1 MKARDIFTPG
11 RFPSYTFVNDHLVT
25 KREVLEN
32 ALDTGSMLIS
42 ISGPSKS
49 GKTVFIEEAIGKDKI
64 VQVTGAG
71 INSVD
76 SLWKRVFDLLGTEI
90 PLTQTKS
97 ASTTNG
103 FSAKGSASG
112 NLLFAKAGAELAA
125 NHAST
130 DADAITTNLAV
141 DHLQLLIQELADQ
154 DFTVFIDDFHYI
166 PRDVQSEIAK
176 QIKEAIRS
184 NVKFIVAS
192 VPYHADDVIRSN
204 PDLRGRIVSI
214 DFGYWNI
221 DLLEK
226 IAQKGFAELGITCDA
241 TMIRVLA
248 DQAAGSPQLMQYL
261 CLNSCYATGAREK
274 VNTTH
279 IIPNDQSLLERIC
292 KSTVLSTD
300 YSSVV
305 DKMMEGPRVR
315 GSDRISHALKDGS
328 NGDVY
333 SLLIKCLA
341 IDPPQLTLRYDDL
354 VARVRSLCISQTPSG
369 SSITGACSHMAK
381 IANDSAGENIIE
393 WDGDNDVLDIRDPYL
408 LFYIRW
414 GEIFSC

>member
-11 RFPSYTFVNDHLVT
+11 RFPSYTFVDDHLVT
-25 KREVLEN
+25 KREALEN
-32 ALDTGSMLIS
+32 ALDTGSLLIS
-42 ISGPSKS
+42 VSGPSKS
-49 GKTVFIEEAIGKDKI
+49 GKTVFVEEAIGKDKI
-64 VQVTGAG
+64 IQVTGAG

-76 SLWKRVFDLLGTEI
+76 LLWKRVFDLLGTEI

-97 ASTTNG
+97 ASSTNG

-112 NLLFAKAGAELAA
+112 NIFVAKAGAELAA

-130 DADAITTNLAV
+130 DSDAVTTSLAV
-141 DHLQLLIQELADQ
+141 DYLQLLIQELADQ

-214 DFGYWNI
+214 DFGYWDTN
-221 DLLEK
+221 LLEK

-241 TMIRVLA
+241 SLIKVLA

-261 CLNSCYATGAREK
+261 CLNSCYATNVREK
-274 VNTTH
+274 VDTTH

-292 KSTVLSTD
+292 KNTVLSTD

-305 DKMMEGPRVR
+305 DKMIEGPRVR
-315 GSDRISHALKDGS
+315 GSDRISHLLKDGS
-328 NGDVY
+328 SGDVY

-354 VARVRSLCISQTPSG
+354 VLRVRSLCVSQTPSG

-414 GEIFSC
+414 GEIFN

>member
-11 RFPSYTFVNDHLVT
+11 RFPSYTFVDDHLVT
-25 KREVLEN
+25 KREALEN
-32 ALDTGSMLIS
+32 ALDTGSLLIS
-42 ISGPSKS
+42 VSGPSKS

-97 ASTTNG
+97 ASSTNG

-112 NLLFAKAGAELAA
+112 NIFVAKAGAELAA

-130 DADAITTNLAV
+130 DSDAITTSLAV
-141 DHLQLLIQELADQ
+141 DYLQLLIQELADQ

-214 DFGYWNI
+214 DFGYW
-221 DLLEK
+221 DTKLLEK

-241 TMIRVLA
+241 SMIKVLA

-274 VNTTH
+274 MDTTH

-328 NGDVY
+328 HGDVY

-354 VARVRSLCISQTPSG
+354 VLRVRSLCVSQTPSG

-393 WDGDNDVLDIRDPYL
+393 WDGENDVLDIRDPYL

-414 GEIFSC
+414 GEIFS

>member
-11 RFPSYTFVNDHLVT
+11 RFPSHTFVDDHLIT
-25 KREVLEN
+25 KKTTLEN

-49 GKTVFIEEAIGKDKI
+49 GKTVFIEESIGKDKI
-64 VQVTGAG
+64 IQVTGAG
-71 INSVD
+71 ITSVAA
-76 SLWKRVFDLLGTEI
+76 LWRRVFDILGTDI
-90 PLTQTKS
+90 PTAKTQTAGTS
-97 ASTTNG
+97 NG
-103 FSAKGSASG
+103 FGGKAAASGNLIFAKGSA
-112 NLLFAKAGAELAA
+112 ELNAS
-125 NHAST
+125 HLST
-130 DADAITTNLAV
+130 DGESITT
-141 DHLQLLIQELADQ
+141 DITTDYLQLLISELADK
-154 DFTVFIDDFHYI
+154 DLTIFIDDFHYI
-166 PRDVQSEIAK
+166 SRETQSEIAK

-214 DFGYWNI
+214 DFGYWHQVH
-221 DLLEK
+221 LKK
-226 IAQKGFAELGITCDA
+226 IAEKGFSALGVTFDHS
-241 TMIRVLA
+241 MIQMFSE
-248 DQAAGSPQLMQYL
+248 QAAGSPQLMQYL
-261 CLNSCYATGAREK
+261 CLNACYAIGVRERTSGANSLPMNK
-274 VNTTH
+274 
-279 IIPNDQSLLERIC
+279 PLLETIC

-305 DKMMEGPRVR
+305 EKMIDGPRIR

-333 SLLIKCLA
+333 TLLIRCLA
-341 IDPPQLTLRYDDL
+341 LDPPQLTLRYDDL
-354 VARVRSLCISQTPSG
+354 VVRVKSLCSSSPPSG

-381 IANDSAGENIIE
+381 IANDSAGESIIE
-393 WDGDNDVLDIRDPYL
+393 WDGANDVLDVRDPYL

-414 GEIFSC
+414 AEIFQ

>member
-11 RFPSYTFVNDHLVT
+11 RFPSYTFVDDHLMT
-25 KREVLEN
+25 KREALEN

-42 ISGPSKS
+42 VSGPSKS

-64 VQVTGAG
+64 IQVTGAG

-76 SLWKRVFDLLGTEI
+76 SLWKRVFDLLGIEV
-90 PLTQTKS
+90 PLSLTKTG
-97 ASTTNG
+97 STTNG
-103 FSAKGSASG
+103 FSAKGNASG
-112 NLLFAKAGAELAA
+112 SLIFAKASAELAA

-130 DADAITTNLAV
+130 DTEAVTTNQTV
-141 DHLQLLIQELADQ
+141 DYLQLLIQELADQ
-154 DFTVFIDDFHYI
+154 DLTVFIDDFHYI

-226 IAQKGFAELGITCDA
+226 IAQKGFAELGITCD
-241 TMIRVLA
+241 TNMTRVLA
-248 DQAAGSPQLMQYL
+248 EQAAGSPQLMQYL

-274 VNTTH
+274 VSSTH
-279 IIPNDQSLLERIC
+279 TIPNDQGLLERIC

-305 DKMMEGPRVR
+305 DKMREGPRVR

-354 VARVRSLCISQTPSG
+354 VARVKSLCVAQTPSG

-414 GEIFSC
+414 GEIFN